1 MKLCFVTENW
11 SEVGDGA
18 NLIAILEG
26 LKNAGHNL
34 SVILTGDERSPDGYE
49 YIRFYP
55 AGMHGN
61 VAAVTKNKHEA
72 LKNLLSSN
80 SFDIILPFGCYP
92 GMRILA
98 VKSACSCPVWVC
110 LRNDPEFMP
119 KSPVLRFIRDFLYKK
134 ADGFVFQNKTQQ
146 EYFLDRMDVP
156 GIVIPNFILKPST
169 ESYANAPKERTII
182 CISRLDER
190 QKNLTM
196 LFDGFI
202 KFAKSYPE
210 YTLKV
215 FGEGDDREKFEN
227 YIKEKGNEWNIKL
240 LGDTLTD
247 DELKK
252 AEVFVL
258 TSRFEGSPNALISAL
273 SKGMTCICTD
283 CGGAREMIENGK
295 NGVLIEVD
303 DSKTLCEA
311 LKFLAENE
319 EIRKKLATS
328 AFEINNSLS
337 KSNILPLWEEAIS
350 KMR

>member
-1 MKLCFVTENW
+1 MKLCFVTEHW
-11 SEVGDGA
+11 SESGDGA

-34 SVILTGDERSPDGYE
+34 SVILTGDERSPDGYD

-61 VAAVTKNKHEA
+61 VAAVTKNKREL
-72 LKNLLSSN
+72 LKNILKSN
-80 SFDIILPFGCYP
+80 PFDLILPFGCYP
-92 GMRILA
+92 GMRVLA
-98 VKSACSCPVWVC
+98 VKSACACPVWVC

-119 KSPVLRFIRDFLYKK
+119 KSPVLRFVRDALYKK
-134 ADGFVFQNKTQQ
+134 ADGFIFQNKLQQ
-146 EYFLDRMDVP
+146 EYFIDRMDVK
-156 GIVIPNFILKPST
+156 GIVIPNFILRPSMS
-169 ESYANAPKERTII
+169 SYAHEQKEHTIV
-182 CISRLDER
+182 CVSRLDER

-215 FGEGDDREKFEN
+215 FGEGDDRERFEN

-258 TSRFEGSPNALISAL
+258 TSRFEGSPNTLIDAM
-273 SKGMTCICTD
+273 SKGIACISTN
-283 CGGAREMIENGK
+283 CGAAKEIIENGK

-303 DSKTLCEA
+303 DSKTLSDA
-311 LKFLAENE
+311 LKFFAENDDIRRKLAE
-319 EIRKKLATS
+319 S

-350 KMR
+350 KIR